1 MDIPRR
7 KLGKTGVDVTILGL
21 GGEGVL
27 RTFGY
32 EKEAY
37 ALINRALDLGINY
50 CESARAYAGSETYYG
65 KALRE
70 RRRDIFLTSKSHGRD
85 KKGALLHLQETL
97 KNLRTDYL
105 DLWQV
110 HDVRTDEEIEEIFSS
125 DGAINAFIE
134 ARQKGLV
141 RFIGVTGH
149 QDPLIISRC
158 LEMFD
163 FDTVLVPV
171 NPAEHAYRSFVDTVI
186 PLAKAQG
193 MGVVGMKVY
202 LRGLAE
208 KLPFYDT
215 LKPFLDFALS
225 QDVSTV
231 VIGCDTVQQL
241 EENVAFARSF
251 KKMGEKELR
260 KLLKVVNP
268 FAQRLMYYKQ

>member
-1 MDIPRR
+1 
-7 KLGKTGVDVTILGL
+7 
-21 GGEGVL
+21 
-27 RTFGY
+27 
-32 EKEAY
+32 
-37 ALINRALDLGINY
+37 
-50 CESARAYAGSETYYG
+50 
-65 KALRE
+65 
-70 RRRDIFLTSKSHGRD
+70 
-85 KKGALLHLQETL
+85 
-97 KNLRTDYL
+97 
-105 DLWQV
+105 
-110 HDVRTDEEIEEIFSS
+110 
-125 DGAINAFIE
+125 
-134 ARQKGLV
+134 
-141 RFIGVTGH
+141 
-149 QDPLIISRC
+149 
-158 LEMFD
+158 MFD